1 MKVLN
6 FGSLNLDYVYQVE
19 SILIPG
25 ETQASKSRQIF
36 CGGKGLNQSIALA
49 KAGIPVYHAGLIG
62 EGGEPLLEVCK
73 ENGVNT
79 EFIRQIPGPCGHT
92 VIQVDENGQ
101 NCILLFGG
109 SNRSMTKEFVDTVLD
124 SFEEGDIILLQNE
137 INELDYIIDRAY
149 EKHMMII
156 LNPSPFDNALENCD
170 LSKISLFLMN
180 EIEGFQI
187 TGEKEP
193 DKILAKVKALYPK
206 AKVVLTL
213 GGDGSVYQ
221 DETGIYRQGIF
232 KVKAVDT
239 TAAGDTFT
247 GYFISSII
255 DGLPVQDGLELAAK
269 ASAIAVSR
277 PGATASIPLRS
288 EVVKEKSNGKI

>member
-25 ETQASKSRQIF
+25 ETQASRDRQIF

-49 KAGIPVYHAGLIG
+49 KAGIPVYHAGMIG
-62 EGGEPLLEVCK
+62 DGGDVLLETCK

-79 EFIRQIPGPCGHT
+79 EFIRKIAGSCGHT
-92 VIQVDENGQ
+92 VIQVDKDGQ
-101 NCILLFGG
+101 NCILLYGG
-109 SNRSMTKEFVDTVLD
+109 ANRSITREFVDEVLSAFD
-124 SFEEGDIILLQNE
+124 KGDIILLQNE
-137 INELDYIIDRAY
+137 INELDYIINRAY
-149 EKHMMII
+149 EKGLMII
-156 LNPSPFDNALENCD
+156 LNPSPYDDKLKTCD
-170 LSKISLFLMN
+170 MSKVSLFLVN
-180 EIEGFQI
+180 EIEGYQI

-193 DKILAKVKALYPK
+193 ERILAAVKEKYPS
-206 AKVVLTL
+206 AKIVLTL

-221 DETGIYRQGIF
+221 DETGVYHQGIF

-255 DGLPVQDGLELAAK
+255 DGAPVKEGLEMAAK

-277 PGATASIPLRS
+277 PGATASIPMKQ
-288 EVVKEKSNGKI
+288 EVLDSRL